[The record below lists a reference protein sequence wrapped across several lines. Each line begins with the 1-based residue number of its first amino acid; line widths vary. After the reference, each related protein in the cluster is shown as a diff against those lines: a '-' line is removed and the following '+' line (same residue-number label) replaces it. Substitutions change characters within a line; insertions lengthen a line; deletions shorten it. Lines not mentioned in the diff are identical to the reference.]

1 MYNTKDYK
9 ENKPN
14 IYWGGGNTLSGQPG
28 AFPAKP
34 HDGSTH
40 LPHLMNT
47 KAGSNRHDP
56 MNRAVFEVSFSLPNA
71 ISGQYAQDAVTLTE
85 QVTDVAGLDALQ
97 KTVQAGSQKFFG
109 VDVSFLNPS
118 LDNTYAEVTVNFN
131 LNIRS
136 KSDAWVLRLFKDWER
151 LGYDLADGT
160 RTLKA
165 GYVADVM
172 RIAEANRDGTIYRAY
187 VFHDT
192 MITNVTGLDTLN
204 YTDNEPAKL
213 AVTFRSDFWDEDM
226 STGES
231 SN

>member
-1 MYNTKDYK
+1 MQKIT

-14 IYWGGGNTLSGQPG
+14 IYWGGSV
-28 AFPAKP
+28 PATTGDFASRG
-34 HDGSTH
+34 HDVKTH

-47 KAGSNRHDP
+47 KAGVNRHDP
-56 MNRAVFEVSFSLPNA
+56 MNRAVFEVSFTLPTQLQ
-71 ISGQYAQDAVTLTE
+71 GMFGTDAATMTE

-109 VDVSFLNPS
+109 VDVSFLNPT

-136 KSDAWVLRLFKDWER
+136 KSDAWLLRIFKAWEK

-165 GYVADVM
+165 DYIADVM

-213 AVTFRSDFWDEDM
+213 SVTFRSDFWDEDM
-226 STGES
+226 STGEA